1 MGGAKN
7 VDDTAAKPPAPA
19 LAPRSAPRA
28 PHPPISRDT
37 TVAAYTTT
45 DFYQMTTEVQVALY
59 NSILLAWKEKVRTT
73 VLSFIWG

>member
-1 MGGAKN
+1 M
-7 VDDTAAKPPAPA
+7 
-19 LAPRSAPRA
+19 
-28 PHPPISRDT
+28 
-37 TVAAYTTT
+37 AAYTTT